1 MTPDAPA
8 AVLFDMDGTL
18 IDSEH
23 QWLRAETAVMA
34 RHGATWTA
42 EDQLTC
48 LGGPLE
54 RVGEYMVAKLRSSA
68 VTSQML
74 QMEVLATMEDLLRS
88 EPLTW
93 QPGAR
98 ELVRDALDHGIPTA
112 LVTASWRAL
121 IDAVHM
127 VMTEDIGED
136 PFTVIVG
143 GDEVANPKPHPDPYL
158 VAAASLAVDA
168 VDCLAIEDS
177 PTGVTAALQARC
189 RVIAVPQLLDVP
201 IAGNVRVV
209 ESLRG
214 QTVASLWRLHA
225 D

>member
-1 MTPDAPA
+1 MSAVQPA

-23 QWLRAETAVMA
+23 QWLRAETTVME
-34 RHGATWTA
+34 RHGARWT
-42 EDQLTC
+42 EHDQLTC

-54 RVGEYMVAKLRSSA
+54 KVGDYMVAKLPHGD
-68 VTSQML
+68 VTSQVL
-74 QMEVLATMEDLLRS
+74 QMDVLAEMELLLRS

-98 ELVRDALDHGIPTA
+98 DLVRDALRRRIPTA

-121 IDAVHM
+121 IDAVHLTM
-127 VMTEDIGED
+127 SEDIGED

-158 VAAASLAVDA
+158 AAALALAVDP

-177 PTGVTAALQARC
+177 PTGVTSATTAAC
-189 RVIAVPQLLDVP
+189 RVIAVPQLLEVP
-201 IAGNVRVV
+201 VAANVRLV
-209 ESLRG
+209 ESLAG
-214 QTVASLWRLHA
+214 HSVASLWRLHHP
-225 D
+225 

>member
-1 MTPDAPA
+1 MSPTKPA

-23 QWLRAETAVMA
+23 QWLRAETEVMA
-34 RHGATWTA
+34 RHGAVWTQA
-42 EDQLTC
+42 DQLTC

-54 RVGEYMVAKLRSSA
+54 RVGEYMVAKLASADVSSE
-68 VTSQML
+68 ML
-74 QMEVLATMEDLLRS
+74 QMELLAAMEALLRS
-88 EPLTW
+88 EPVTW

-98 ELVRDALDHGIPTA
+98 ELVLDALRQRIPTA

-121 IDAVHM
+121 IDAVHS

-143 GDEVANPKPHPDPYL
+143 GDEVAKPKPHPDPYL

-168 VDCLAIEDS
+168 AECLAIEDS
-177 PTGVTAALQARC
+177 PTGVTSALQAHC

-201 IAGNVRVV
+201 TADNVRIVD
-209 ESLRG
+209 SLHG
-214 QTVASLWRLHA
+214 HSVDSLWRLHA